1 MLITLP
7 DRVLTSSIIG
17 LRNLFLFLPDT
28 EAILDFCNLQKFWKL
43 GTSQKV
49 IISSAFRVF
58 QPHGSVMD
66 TPGGTDAGVHTQTGK
81 ASIGFIMLNNIWN
94 NKQTSAKTTL
104 RHFNLNVKPVLLH
117 GAETWRTLKSIQ
129 EKIQT
134 FVIPR
139 LLYILWPK
147 GISNKGLLKKNH
159 V

>member
-66 TPGGTDAGVHTQTGK
+66 TPGGTDAGVHTQTGSQRSK
-81 ASIGFIMLNNIWN
+81 LGV
-94 NKQTSAKTTL
+94 L
-104 RHFNLNVKPVLLH
+104 RPVQQPGSYWDRSSELPL
-117 GAETWRTLKSIQ
+117 
-129 EKIQT
+129 
-134 FVIPR
+134 V
-139 LLYILWPK
+139 
-147 GISNKGLLKKNH
+147 GLEPTE
-159 V
+159 VTAYD